1 MQVQIDRIDR
11 YRTDNGEMNAL
22 HGVRSSLPVSDS
34 TQTQDEPPTDSV
46 DGPLLPSTVDVEK
59 VAADLVDKL
68 LTEIPGECDREKFVS
83 EMREL
88 GGWRYMKWHGADVTH
103 MISRM
108 SLAETDHNA
117 NFENSPVVKI
127 VYDDCAGEMWRSI
140 DEFSTEIQTWT
151 VISCATTDSHIV
163 RRIAIGEG
171 DSVIRMVEMFDL
183 EQPELSLNDRLEM
196 FSAFGEERNHE
207 QTVHRRDV
215 TSATFQPP
223 NPFTRDDVDLVK
235 WLISRLTARETH
247 ITEVIKSMSKDGQ
260 NVFHQGAVANSPM
273 VLKHLCSLLS
283 KAHLVDML
291 VEMDINDKTP
301 IYLAAYLK
309 NASALHQL
317 LKPLNKNNLEKLLN
331 DRTKTQNVLQL
342 VQDDPN
348 YLEIKAVVEC
358 EFQQNAC
365 SCNHK
370 HIQVQA
376 KDRLLVIAKSSL
388 NTSK

>member
-1 MQVQIDRIDR
+1 
-11 YRTDNGEMNAL
+11 
-22 HGVRSSLPVSDS
+22 
-34 TQTQDEPPTDSV
+34 
-46 DGPLLPSTVDVEK
+46 
-59 VAADLVDKL
+59 
-68 LTEIPGECDREKFVS
+68 
-83 EMREL
+83 
-88 GGWRYMKWHGADVTH
+88 MKWHGADVTH

-183 EQPELSLNDRLEM
+183 EQPELSLNDRLER

-207 QTVHRRDV
+207 QTVHRSVV

-223 NPFTRDDVDLVK
+223 NAITRDDVNLIK
-235 WLISRLTARETH
+235 WLISCLTARETH
-247 ITEVIKSMSKDGQ
+247 ISEVIKSMSKDGQ
-260 NVFHQGAVANSPM
+260 NVFHQGAVANSPT

-283 KAHLVDML
+283 KAHLVGML
-291 VEMDINDKTP
+291 EEMDINDKTP

-331 DRTKTQNVLQL
+331 DRRKTQNVLQL
-342 VQDDPN
+342 VQDDPD
-348 YLEIKAVVEC
+348 YLEIKAIVEC
-358 EFQQNAC
+358 E
-365 SCNHK
+365 S
-370 HIQVQA
+370 
-376 KDRLLVIAKSSL
+376 
-388 NTSK
+388 

>member
-1 MQVQIDRIDR
+1 
-11 YRTDNGEMNAL
+11 MNAL
-22 HGVRSSLPVSDS
+22 HGVRSSLPASDS

-83 EMREL
+83 EMRAL
-88 GGWRYMKWHGADVTH
+88 DWKYMKWHEADVTH
-103 MISRM
+103 MMIRM

-117 NFENSPVVKI
+117 HFENSPVVKI

-183 EQPELSLNDRLEM
+183 EQPELSLNDRLER

-207 QTVHRRDV
+207 QTVHRKVV

-247 ITEVIKSMSKDGQ
+247 LTEVIKSMSKDGQ

-283 KAHLVDML
+283 KACLFDML
-291 VEMDINDKTP
+291 EERDFNDVTP

-331 DRTKTQNVLQL
+331 DRRKTQTVLQL
-342 VQDDPN
+342 VQDAPS
-348 YLEIKAVVEC
+348 YLEIKAIVEC
-358 EFQQNAC
+358 E
-365 SCNHK
+365 S
-370 HIQVQA
+370 
-376 KDRLLVIAKSSL
+376 
-388 NTSK
+388 